1 MLMSTP
7 TPKPVPPNPADGWAV
22 NLISAVAV
30 AVAIGG
36 YLAIMVGAAVVSLQT
51 PGLVTTHPIITA
63 FIAAAGGALATNFG
77 ALVGVSLTTQGRI
90 TTQGLGE
97 YFKWKN
103 LQAAAAVFYFFILLG
118 ALGVWILDSL
128 SENTAEVIRT
138 HAATVLGVIPGIL
151 LVKLN
156 SRA

>member
-1 MLMSTP
+1 MSTP
-7 TPKPVPPNPADGWAV
+7 TPTPVPPNPSNEFAV
-22 NLISAVAV
+22 NVISGVAV

-36 YLAIMVGAAVVSLQT
+36 YLAIIVGAAIASLQT
-51 PGLVTTHPIITA
+51 PGPVTTHPIVTA

-77 ALVGVSLTTQGRI
+77 ALVGVSLTSQGRI
-90 TTQGLGE
+90 TAQGLGDH
-97 YFKWKN
+97 FKWKN
-103 LQAAAAVFYFFILLG
+103 LQAAAAMFYFFVLLG
-118 ALGVWILDSL
+118 ALGVWLLDGL
-128 SENTAEVIRT
+128 SENTAEIIRT